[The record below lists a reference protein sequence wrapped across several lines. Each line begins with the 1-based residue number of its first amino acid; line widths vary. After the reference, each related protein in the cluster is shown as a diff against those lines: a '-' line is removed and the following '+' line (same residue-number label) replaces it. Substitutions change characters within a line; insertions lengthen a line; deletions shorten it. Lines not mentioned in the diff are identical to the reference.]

1 MYYAQ
6 DKQLQ
11 QKNKIEILHTQQLQ
25 SIFIKIKL
33 LCIKKIGLVFIGL
46 LDFYFFLVLF
56 LCVHDLFVY
65 FFSNSF
71 VDLFYFSAWFDHFFV
86 SSLFTAVVTVGNQH
100 GTFLPTN
107 HPLLPL
113 RVQPQVLLQQIP
125 KLDPTATLILL
136 I

>member
-65 FFSNSF
+65 FFLI
-71 VDLFYFSAWFDHFFV
+71 VLLIYFIFLHGLIIF
-86 SSLFTAVVTVGNQH
+86 LFT
-100 GTFLPTN
+100 FC
-107 HPLLPL
+107 
-113 RVQPQVLLQQIP
+113 LQRW
-125 KLDPTATLILL
+125 
-136 I
+136 